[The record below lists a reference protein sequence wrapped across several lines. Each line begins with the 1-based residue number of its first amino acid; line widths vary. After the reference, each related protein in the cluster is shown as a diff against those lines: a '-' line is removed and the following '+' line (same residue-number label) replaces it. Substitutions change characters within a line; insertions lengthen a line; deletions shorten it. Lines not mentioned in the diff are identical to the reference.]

1 MDQTPPII
9 FNKYAVIK
17 YFDTDPRLKR
27 TGYVTT
33 EMLSAER
40 CALIGVYGSFQEATA
55 VMNSTPLNRGE
66 YIQIHSSNE
75 TGRVTNSI
83 LDTRWGL

>member
-1 MDQTPPII
+1 MNNTPPII

-17 YFDTDPRLKR
+17 YFDVDPKLKR

-33 EMLSAER
+33 DMLAAER
-40 CALIGVYGSFQEATA
+40 CALIGVYGSFQEATR
-55 VMNSTPLNRGE
+55 VMNSEPLAPGE